1 MFFFV
6 QVVKLDRAVT
16 CLWEVDLA
24 GEDLRREEVGGS
36 GRLPLM
42 TRPIKENTHSF

>member
-16 CLWEVDLA
+16 CLWEADLT
-24 GEDLRREEVGGS
+24 GEYLRREEVGGS

-42 TRPIKENTHSF
+42 TRPIKENKQF